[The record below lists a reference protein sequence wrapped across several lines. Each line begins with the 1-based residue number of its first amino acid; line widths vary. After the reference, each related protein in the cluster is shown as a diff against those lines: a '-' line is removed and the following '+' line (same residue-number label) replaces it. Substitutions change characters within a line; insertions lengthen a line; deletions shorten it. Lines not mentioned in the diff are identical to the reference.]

1 MLSNFCDI
9 VLSVMETL
17 MNDNQ
22 RLLRRWV
29 RALNMY
35 FYKENGIIL
44 CKRNS
49 KKIFFY
55 VTLYF
60 NSTCTYLKNVF
71 WNGKCSCSLSLS
83 AESDATHWFFLYM
96 RLPFVNMR
104 DIFKFHNIYVK
115 LQNNYVIMHFKY
127 LIINDDYDNMQKII
141 STCVLYMSTCDYT
154 M

>member
-1 MLSNFCDI
+1 MTIKDFCEGEYVLWICTFTKRMGLSFAK
-9 VLSVMETL
+9 ETL
-17 MNDNQ
+17 
-22 RLLRRWV
+22 
-29 RALNMY
+29 
-35 FYKENGIIL
+35 
-44 CKRNS
+44 
-49 KKIFFY
+49 KKYFFY

-60 NSTCTYLKNVF
+60 NSTCTYLKNIF